1 MIKTEG
7 NANIAV
13 CSLSESAHNDSV
25 GMSFAYAVRFFAY
38 CIFYYFY
45 YFFESVNPQRTQAVN

>member
-38 CIFYYFY
+38 CIFYYAL
-45 YFFESVNPQRTQAVN
+45 NRIDPQRTHGMAAL